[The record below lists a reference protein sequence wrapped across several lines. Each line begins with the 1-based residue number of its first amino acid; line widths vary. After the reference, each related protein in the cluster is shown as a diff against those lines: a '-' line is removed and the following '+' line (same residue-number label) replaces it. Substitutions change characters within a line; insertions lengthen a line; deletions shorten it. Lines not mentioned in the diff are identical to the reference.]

1 MLHNGFQID
10 IRARLRFMQQ
20 HPTECAIGRE
30 GFLAQVTTWLQIAGV
45 DPGDIE
51 RMFYPEKLSDMAS
64 TLSQPIVGDLHGSE
78 RVQASEQGV
87 ERVIDLLCRVDWW
100 PVQVVDKAL
109 TLLPDPCIVIAV
121 RRPHGES

>member
-1 MLHNGFQID
+1 MLHNGFQVD

-51 RMFYPEKLSDMAS
+51 RMFYPEKLSAMATS
-64 TLSQPIVGDLHGSE
+64 LTQRIGF
-78 RVQASEQGV
+78 
-87 ERVIDLLCRVDWW
+87 VDDEW
-100 PVQVVDKAL
+100 PVKIIDKAL
-109 TLLPDPCIVIAV
+109 SVLPDPCVVIAV
-121 RRPHGES
+121 RRPHGET